1 MLEQDT
7 AGDPIT
13 GLKWT
18 HKTTEKIAHQL
29 QLAGIQVGRSTV
41 ARLLDDLGFA
51 LRVNQ
56 KKRAGTSSP
65 DRNEQFLF
73 IQDMRERF
81 QRGGNP
87 VISVDT
93 KKPELIGNFK
103 NAGAKWSSSAE
114 EVNDHDFL
122 SLASGKGIPYGV
134 YDQHAN
140 RASVFVGVSH
150 DTSAFAVNSIR
161 SWWCWEGSYR
171 YTSAKKLLI
180 VADSGGSNSATRGL
194 WKEQLQS
201 RICDRF
207 GLRVTVC
214 HYPTST
220 SKWNPI
226 EHRLFSQISKNWA
239 GEPLRSYE
247 TMLNFIRTT
256 KTETGLQVKAYLD
269 RRDYPTGLKVSSE
282 CLSALRIIHLEPLPR
297 WNYTL
302 APRM

>member
-1 MLEQDT
+1 LLEQDT

-13 GLKWT
+13 GLKWN
-18 HKTTEKIAHQL
+18 HKTTEKIAQQL

-56 KKRAGTSSP
+56 KKRAGASSP

-73 IQDMRERF
+73 IQDMRQRF
-81 QRGGNP
+81 QRRGNP

-103 NAGAKWSSSAE
+103 NAGAKWSPSPE

-134 YDQHAN
+134 YDQKAN

-161 SWWCWEGSYR
+161 SWWCWEGRHR
-171 YTSAKKLLI
+171 YTNAKKLLI
-180 VADSGGSNSATRGL
+180 VADSGGSNGATRGL

-207 GLRVTVC
+207 GLSVTVC

-239 GEPLRSYE
+239 GEPLRTYE

-256 KTETGLQVKAYLD
+256 QTKTGLRVKAYLD
-269 RRDYPTGLKVSSE
+269 RNDYPTGLRLSSE
-282 CLSALRIIHLEPLPR
+282 CLSALRITHLDPLPR

>member
-18 HKTTEKIAHQL
+18 HKTTEKIANQL

-56 KKRAGTSSP
+56 KKRAGASSP

-73 IQDMRERF
+73 IQDMRQRF
-81 QRGGNP
+81 ELHGNP

-93 KKPELIGNFK
+93 KKSELIGNFK

-134 YDQHAN
+134 YDPQAN
-140 RASVFVGVSH
+140 RGSVFVGVSH

-161 SWWCWEGSYR
+161 SWWCWEGR
-171 YTSAKKLLI
+171 YCYPKAKNLLI
-180 VADSGGSNSATRGL
+180 LADAGGSNGVTRGL

-207 GLRVTVC
+207 SLSITVC

-226 EHRLFSQISKNWA
+226 EHRLFSQISRNWA
-239 GEPLRSYE
+239 GEPLRTYE
-247 TMLNFIRTT
+247 TVLNFIRTT
-256 KTETGLQVKAYLD
+256 KTKTGLRVKAYLD
-269 RRDYPTGLKVSSE
+269 RNDYPTGLKLSPESS
-282 CLSALRIIHLEPLPR
+282 SALRITHLDPLPR